1 MSGVL
6 GDQFTLLTFLLFVT
20 GAVRSIVT
28 AVRRVGIFMCKN
40 MEMQKSICY
49 QILVESVSY

>member
-20 GAVRSIVT
+20 GAVCSLVT
-28 AVRRVGIFMCKN
+28 AVRRVGIFMRKN
-40 MEMQKSICY
+40 MEKNKSCP
-49 QILVESVSY
+49 EGF